1 MDKSTKEKFLDL
13 IRDMKN
19 ASDVLGAAI
28 ITRDGLLFVSDLPE
42 DINTEIFAAMSATMF
57 GAAETATLELKKSP
71 VERVI
76 TEGEEIKL
84 ISTSAGENAMLVSM
98 VSNDSDLGLI
108 LMEMEKTAN
117 LVQDMMSTK
126 KISLANIENTDKSSG
141 SFP

>member
-1 MDKSTKEKFLDL
+1 MDKPTKEKFLDL

-98 VSNDSDLGLI
+98 VSNDSDLGNGKNCKFGTRYD
-108 LMEMEKTAN
+108 EYE
-117 LVQDMMSTK
+117 
-126 KISLANIENTDKSSG
+126 ENKSRQYRKYR
-141 SFP
+141 